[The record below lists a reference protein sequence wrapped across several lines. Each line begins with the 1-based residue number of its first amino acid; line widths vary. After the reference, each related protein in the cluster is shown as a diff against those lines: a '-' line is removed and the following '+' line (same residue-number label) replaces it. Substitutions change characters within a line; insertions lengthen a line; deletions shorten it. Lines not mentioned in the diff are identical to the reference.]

1 MQKFF
6 DLNRYNWANI
16 QQALSSLVGFSLFIY
31 DPSLDS
37 PLVFP
42 AGENPICGLVHETGR
57 ESLCAN
63 QIKKQA
69 DTAIRTGEIGFVKCE
84 AKLTS
89 FVIPIHL
96 SNAIDYAIIGGKAYC
111 APSELSDFQEEALAW
126 GVSSEA
132 LSEATKDVPLMTEE
146 ALKRIA
152 QDLQTIGT
160 VLLENIYRRK
170 EYQSKS
176 SYLTTLT
183 DVANQF
189 RKDLTHSMHYTTLL
203 ITLGILF
210 DLKSACV
217 FQQSRREKLHRG
229 IASFG
234 EKKKAL
240 EQSEVFL
247 DPFLEKRAEAE
258 EENIFIH
265 EPADLLQMRLPV
277 DMDSAHLFPL
287 SKNNRTTTTLAI
299 FDTLLSADDTK
310 MIASFCQ
317 QAGASLEHI
326 ALQNQIAKQKRTI
339 QSLSDLTIFDSDL
352 RQGALYK
359 NLLEQT
365 TQILD
370 AEQGS
375 LMVLNDENNE
385 LSVKAMKGINPSL
398 FSLFNKK
405 PGEGIAGQ
413 VCQSGLPLL
422 VENIAQDRRLS
433 HAPRPR
439 YRTPSFLS
447 VPLKKSDRII
457 GVVNVA
463 DKINGQNFTDEDLG
477 LLQAIGS
484 FITMAMERSDLHVR
498 AEELKEISITDPM
511 TGLLNRRYFQE
522 RLTEEIERT
531 RRHGL
536 PICLI
541 IIDIDDFKQ
550 VNDKY
555 GHLIGDE
562 VLKDVSQV
570 IRNTIRTIDVASR
583 FGGEEFTVI
592 LPHTSKDDAVLIANR
607 LCELISK
614 GGDLQK
620 KIQGMKALTV
630 SIGLASFPEDA
641 QSVNELI
648 DSADRA
654 LYQAKHS
661 GKNRVVVYHNK

>member
-6 DLNRYNWANI
+6 DLNRYHWSNI
-16 QQALSSLVGFSLFIY
+16 QQALSSLIGFSLFIY
-31 DPSLDS
+31 DPTLD
-37 PLVFP
+37 PPAVFP
-42 AGENPICGLVHETGR
+42 TGEDPLCRLVHETGR
-57 ESLCAN
+57 ELLCAERF
-63 QIKKQA
+63 KHQA
-69 DTAIRTGEIGFVKCE
+69 DLAIQSGEIRLLKCE
-84 AKLTS
+84 GQLTS

-96 SNAIDYAIIGGKAYC
+96 SNEIDYAIIGGKRYC
-111 APSELSDFQEEALAW
+111 ERSELASFQEDAIRWGITAERLAE
-126 GVSSEA
+126 VV
-132 LSEATKDVPLMTEE
+132 KDVAITPEE
-146 ALKRIA
+146 ELLRMAH
-152 QDLQTIGT
+152 DLQTIGT

-217 FQQSRREKLHRG
+217 FQQSRKEKFHRG

-240 EQSEVFL
+240 EFSEVFL
-247 DPFLEKRAEAE
+247 DPILDKKGE
-258 EENIFIH
+258 EEDSIFIH
-265 EPADLLQMRLPV
+265 EPADLLQLRLPTP
-277 DMDSAHLFPL
+277 MNSCHLFPL
-287 SKNNRTTTTLAI
+287 SKNSRNTTTLAI
-299 FDTLLSADDTK
+299 FDTVLSVDDTR
-310 MIASFCQ
+310 MISSFCQ
-317 QAGASLEHI
+317 QAGAALEHI

-375 LMVLNDENNE
+375 LMVFNSESNE

-398 FSLFNKK
+398 FTLFNKK

-413 VCQSGLPLL
+413 VCKTGLPLL

-433 HAPRPR
+433 HTPRPR

-463 DKINGQNFTDEDLG
+463 DKINGQSFTDEDLG

-541 IIDIDDFKQ
+541 LIDIDDFKKI
-550 VNDKY
+550 NDQY

-562 VLKDVSQV
+562 VLKDVSKV

-592 LPHTSKDDAVLIANR
+592 LPHTSKEDATLIAQR

-614 GGDLQK
+614 GGELQK
-620 KIQGMKALTV
+620 KIQGMQKLTV
-630 SIGLASFPEDA
+630 SIGLASFPQDA
-641 QSVNELI
+641 ESVNELI
-648 DSADRA
+648 DSADQA

-661 GKNRVVVYHNK
+661 GKNRVVVYHTK

>member
-6 DLNRYNWANI
+6 DLNRYNWSNI
-16 QQALSSLVGFSLFIY
+16 QQSLSSLIGYSLFIY
-31 DPSLDS
+31 DPTLDPPSTS
-37 PLVFP
+37 PSAEHSV
-42 AGENPICGLVHETGR
+42 CQLVHKTGR
-57 ESLCAN
+57 EALC
-63 QIKKQA
+63 QSTYKEQA
-69 DTAIRTGEIGFVKCE
+69 TLAISSGKIRFFKCE
-84 AKLTS
+84 AEMTS

-96 SNAIDYAIIGGKAYC
+96 SNDVDYTIIGGKVYC
-111 APSELSDFQEEALAW
+111 NHSESASFKEKAIRR
-126 GVSSEA
+126 GVSPDK
-132 LSEATKDVPLMTEE
+132 LSQAMKETCIVTEE
-146 ALKRIA
+146 ALMRVA
-152 QDLQTIGT
+152 QDLQSIGT

-189 RKDLTHSMHYTTLL
+189 RKDLAHSMHYTTLL

-217 FQQSRREKLHRG
+217 FEQNREEKLHRG

-234 EKKKAL
+234 EKKKML
-240 EQSEVFL
+240 DQSEAFL
-247 DPFLEKRAEAE
+247 DGILQKKGSHQES
-258 EENIFIH
+258 IFVH
-265 EPADLLQMRLPV
+265 EPADLLQLRLPV
-277 DMDSAHLFPL
+277 GVSSCHLFPL
-287 SKNNRTTTTLAI
+287 SMNNRIKATLAI
-299 FDTLLSADDTK
+299 LDTILSADDTK

-317 QAGASLEHI
+317 QAGAALEHI
-326 ALQNQIAKQKRTI
+326 ALQNQIAKQKKTI
-339 QSLSDLTIFDSDL
+339 RSLSDLTLFDSTL
-352 RQGALYK
+352 RHDALYN

-375 LMVLNDENNE
+375 LMVLDQEKNE
-385 LSVKAMKGINPSL
+385 LSVMAMKGINASL
-398 FSLFNKK
+398 FTLFNKK
-405 PGEGIAGQ
+405 QGEGISGQ
-413 VCQSGLPLL
+413 VCKTGIPLL
-422 VENIAQDRRLS
+422 VENIAQDRRIRYT
-433 HAPRPR
+433 PRPR
-439 YRTPSFLS
+439 YRTPSFVS

-463 DKINGQNFTDEDLG
+463 DKINGQTFTDEDLG

-531 RRHGL
+531 RRHAL
-536 PICLI
+536 PVCLMM
-541 IIDIDDFKQ
+541 IDIDDFKK
-550 VNDKY
+550 VNDQY
-555 GHLIGDE
+555 GHLMGDE
-562 VLKDVSQV
+562 VLKEVAQI

-592 LPHTSKDDAVLIANR
+592 LPHTTKEDAGLMAKR
-607 LCELISK
+607 LCELIAK

-620 KIQGMKALTV
+620 KIEERQNLTV

-641 QSVNELI
+641 ETINELI
-648 DSADRA
+648 NSADQA
-654 LYQAKHS
+654 LYKAKHS
-661 GKNRVVVYHNK
+661 GKNQVIVYHG